1 MSVERRILDYQQEC
15 YREYAQ
21 SIGLPEVYTYPDGN
35 PIRPLP
41 PIQTAVGGLM
51 IVGAYPSARFESR
64 KSQDQTGRYRLI
76 PVADNLQPFGYERYF
91 DGVRVRTLE
100 SADGLREH
108 LLSKFSDSDIE
119 VSFDRCWVTD
129 LVKVFLYKSAH
140 VDSCRAVHPEFPV
153 PELRSRFRKLGR
165 ESLSWLREEC
175 DLCQPKLVVTLG
187 QEVAQV
193 VSGELRVSAD
203 ELLSREV
210 SHPVTLGGYPTLYLP
225 HPDACRRFEKWR
237 KQMAERVKL
246 VRDALGKNSAA

>member
-1 MSVERRILDYQQEC
+1 MSVERRILDYQQKC
-15 YREYAQ
+15 FREYAQ

-35 PIRPLP
+35 PICPLP
-41 PIQTAVGGLM
+41 PIQTSVGGLM

-64 KSQDQTGRYRLI
+64 QSQDQTGRYRLV
-76 PVADNLQPFGYERYF
+76 PVADNLQPFGYEKYF

-100 SADGLREH
+100 SADGLRKY
-108 LLSKFSDSDIE
+108 LLLDLEMSIDQ
-119 VSFDRCWVTD
+119 CWVTD

-140 VDSCRAVHPEFPV
+140 VDSCKAVHPEFPV
-153 PELRSRFRKLGR
+153 PELRSRFLKLGQM
-165 ESLSWLREEC
+165 SLRWLREEC

-193 VSGELRVSAD
+193 VSGELRASAD

-210 SHPVTLGGYPTLYLP
+210 SYPAMLGGYPTLYLP

-237 KQMAERVKL
+237 KRMAERVRL
-246 VRDALGKNSAA
+246 VRDELVESSAA

>member
-1 MSVERRILDYQQEC
+1 MSVERRILDYQQKC

-64 KSQDQTGRYRLI
+64 QSQDQAGRNRLI
-76 PVADNLQPFGYERYF
+76 PVADNLQAFGYEQYF
-91 DGVRVRTLE
+91 DGVRVRPLE
-100 SADGLREH
+100 SAEGLRKYLFLDLKMSLEQ
-108 LLSKFSDSDIE
+108 
-119 VSFDRCWVTD
+119 CWVTD

-203 ELLSREV
+203 ELLSREG

-237 KQMAERVKL
+237 KQMAERGRL

>member
-15 YREYAQ
+15 YREYARC
-21 SIGLPEVYTYPDGN
+21 IGLPEVYTYPDGN

-91 DGVRVRTLE
+91 DGVRVRILE
-100 SADGLREH
+100 SADGLRKY
-108 LLSKFSDSDIE
+108 LLPDIE
-119 VSFDRCWVTD
+119 MSLDDCWVTD

-140 VDSCRAVHPEFPV
+140 RDSCRAVHPEFSV
-153 PELRSRFRKLGR
+153 PELRSQFQEFGR
-165 ESLSWLREEC
+165 ESLRWLKVEC

-193 VSGELRVSAD
+193 VSGELSASAD
-203 ELLSREV
+203 ALLSRKV
-210 SHPVTLGGYPTLYLP
+210 SHPMTLGGYATLYLP
-225 HPDACRRFEKWR
+225 HPDACRRFDKWR
-237 KQMAERVKL
+237 KRMAERVRL
-246 VRDALGKNSAA
+246 VRDALGESSAA

>member
-1 MSVERRILDYQQEC
+1 MSVERRILDYQQKC
-15 YREYAQ
+15 FREYAL

-35 PIRPLP
+35 

-76 PVADNLQPFGYERYF
+76 PVADNLQPFGYEQYF
-91 DGVRVRTLE
+91 DGVRVRILE
-100 SADGLREH
+100 SADGLRKH
-108 LLSKFSDSDIE
+108 LLSDLKKSLDPY
-119 VSFDRCWVTD
+119 WVTD

-140 VDSCRAVHPEFPV
+140 SDSCRAVHPEFSV
-153 PELRSRFRKLGR
+153 PELRSRFREFGQN
-165 ESLSWLREEC
+165 SLRWLREEC

-193 VSGELRVSAD
+193 VSGELGASAD

-237 KQMAERVKL
+237 KRMSERVRL
-246 VRDALGKNSAA
+246 VRDALGESSAT